1 MHTTRGEQRRVTL
14 AAWPTPLEPAPR
26 LARAL
31 GLGPDDLWIKRD
43 DLIGLGGGGNKVRKL
58 EWTCG
63 QALAEGARTLVTSGA
78 PQSNHARLTAAAGAR
93 LGMDVVLVLAGEPA
107 EYGSGSDGVEDT
119 VTAAGNLALDG
130 LLGAGIVWAGAVGGT
145 ELAAVLD
152 RVVGEL
158 RERDAAP
165 ALIPFGGSSPV
176 GALGYVEGGRELL
189 AQAPDLATA
198 VVALGSGGTMAGLVH
213 ALGPERV
220 LGVHCGAVAD
230 PARTVDLLLT
240 GLYAPS
246 PAPRQPPLRLRLDQV
261 GAGYSR
267 LTEPVADALLLAART
282 EGLVLD
288 PVYTG
293 RAMAGL
299 VAAVRE
305 GDIRPGERT
314 VFVHTGGLPGLF
326 GHPEALVR
334 AGEAL
339 AARTM

>member
-1 MHTTRGEQRRVTL
+1 METTREEHRRVTL
-14 AAWPTPLEPAPR
+14 ASWPTPLEPAPR

-107 EYGSGSDGVEDT
+107 DSDGDSDSGT

-130 LLGAGIVWAGAVGGT
+130 LLGARIVWAGAVGGA

-198 VVALGSGGTMAGLVH
+198 VVALGSGGTMAGLVR
-213 ALGPERV
+213 ALGAERV

-267 LTEPVADALLLAART
+267 LTEPVADAVLLAART

-326 GHPEALVR
+326 GHQEALVR
-334 AGEAL
+334 AGEAV

>member
-1 MHTTRGEQRRVTL
+1 MDEGHRRVTL
-14 AAWPTPLEPAPR
+14 ASWPTPLEPAPR
-26 LARAL
+26 LAQAL
-31 GLGPDDLWIKRD
+31 GLEPDDLWIKRD

-93 LGMDVVLVLAGEPA
+93 LGMDVVLVLAGEPT
-107 EYGSGSDGVEDT
+107 G
-119 VTAAGNLALDG
+119 TAAGNLALDG
-130 LLGAGIVWAGAVGGT
+130 LLGAKVVWAGAVDGAG
-145 ELAAVLD
+145 LAAVLD
-152 RVVGEL
+152 RVVAGL
-158 RERDAAP
+158 RERNAAP

-176 GALGYVEGGRELL
+176 GALGYVDGGRELL

-198 VVALGSGGTMAGLVH
+198 VVALGSGGTMAGLVR
-213 ALGPERV
+213 ALGEDRV
-220 LGVHCGAVAD
+220 LGVHCGAVPD
-230 PARTVDLLLT
+230 PGHTLGLLLT
-240 GLYAPS
+240 ELYAPS
-246 PAPRQPPLRLRLDQV
+246 PAPREPRLRLRLDQV

-267 LTEPVADALLLAART
+267 LTERVAEAVLLAART

-299 VAAVRE
+299 VAAVRD
-305 GDIRPGERT
+305 GDIRPGDRT

-326 GHPEALVR
+326 GHQEALRR
-334 AGEAL
+334 AAEVL
-339 AARTM
+339 ASDTV